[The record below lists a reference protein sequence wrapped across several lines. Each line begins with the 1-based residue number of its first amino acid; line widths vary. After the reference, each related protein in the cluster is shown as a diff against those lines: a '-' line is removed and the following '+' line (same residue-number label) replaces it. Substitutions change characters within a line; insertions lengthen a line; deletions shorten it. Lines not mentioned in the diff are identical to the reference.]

1 MNPLTEP
8 RRRRRRPEDA
18 EHEILEAARK
28 LLAERAAGDV
38 TVGAIMAATTL
49 SRKSFY
55 VYFENRYD
63 LLRRLVEPL
72 AAERDAIIEPLL
84 RPGADM
90 ATGARTAL
98 IRLAELYATHGA
110 LLRALAEA
118 SSQDEEAKRAW
129 REFLEPVV
137 EAHSAKIADEI
148 ERGRIRG
155 IEAEPTARAL
165 IGMNLQ
171 YFFDELVDNPRPD
184 VEAAAETLLVLWQRA
199 LYARGSGIRADRES
213 R

>member
-1 MNPLTEP
+1 MFPPPAEP
-8 RRRRRRPEDA
+8 QRRRRRPEDA
-18 EHEILEAARK
+18 EREILDAARG
-28 LLAERAAGDV
+28 LLAERPAGDL

-55 VYFENRYD
+55 VYFDNRYD

-72 AAERDAIIEPLL
+72 AAERDAIIAPLL
-84 RPGADM
+84 RPGVDM
-90 ATGARTAL
+90 ATGAREAL
-98 IRLAELYATHGA
+98 VRLAELYATHGR

-118 SSQDEEAKRAW
+118 SSEDHEAKRAW

-137 EAHSAKIADEI
+137 QAHSAKIADEI

-155 IEAEPTARAL
+155 IDAEPAARAL

-171 YFFDELVDNPRPD
+171 YLFDELVDAPEPD
-184 VEAAAETLLVLWQRA
+184 PAAAAETLLVLWERA
-199 LYARGSGIRADRES
+199 LYYRPRSSA
-213 R
+213 

>member
-1 MNPLTEP
+1 MNPANERK
-8 RRRRRRPEDA
+8 RRRRSPEEA
-18 EHEILEAARK
+18 EEEILAAARG
-28 LLAERAAGDV
+28 LLAERPASEV
-38 TVGAIMAATTL
+38 TVGAIMQATTL

-72 AAERDAIIEPLL
+72 AAERDAIIAPLL
-84 RPGADM
+84 EPGVDM
-90 ATGARTAL
+90 ATGAREAL
-98 IRLAELYATHGA
+98 VRLAELYATHGA

-118 SSQDEEAKRAW
+118 SSADEEARRAW
-129 REFLEPVV
+129 RGFMEPVI

-155 IEAEPTARAL
+155 IDPEPAARAL

-171 YFFDELVDNPRPD
+171 YFFDELVDAPEPD

-199 LYARGSGIRADRES
+199 LYYRPRSSA
-213 R
+213 

>member
-1 MNPLTEP
+1 MFPPPAEP
-8 RRRRRRPEDA
+8 QRRRRRPEDA
-18 EHEILEAARK
+18 EREILDAARG
-28 LLAERAAGDV
+28 LLAERPAGDL

-55 VYFENRYD
+55 VYFDNRYD

-72 AAERDAIIEPLL
+72 AAERDAIIAPLL
-84 RPGADM
+84 RPGVDM
-90 ATGARTAL
+90 ATGAREAL
-98 IRLAELYATHGA
+98 VRLAELYAAHGR

-118 SSQDEEAKRAW
+118 SSEDHEAKRAW

-137 EAHSAKIADEI
+137 QAHSAKIADEI

-155 IEAEPTARAL
+155 IEAEPAARAL

-171 YFFDELVDNPRPD
+171 YFLDELVDAPKPD
-184 VEAAAETLLVLWQRA
+184 PAAAAETLLVLWQRA
-199 LYARGSGIRADRES
+199 LYYRPRSSA
-213 R
+213 

>member
-1 MNPLTEP
+1 MNPANERK
-8 RRRRRRPEDA
+8 RRRRSPEEA
-18 EHEILEAARK
+18 EEEILAAARG
-28 LLAERAAGDV
+28 LLAERPASEV
-38 TVGAIMAATTL
+38 TVGAIMEATTL

-72 AAERDAIIEPLL
+72 AAERDAIIAPLL
-84 RPGADM
+84 EPGVDM
-90 ATGARTAL
+90 ATGAREAL
-98 IRLAELYATHGA
+98 VRLAELYATHGA

-118 SSQDEEAKRAW
+118 SSADEEARRAW
-129 REFLEPVV
+129 RGFMDPVID
-137 EAHSAKIADEI
+137 AHSAKIADEI

-155 IEAEPTARAL
+155 LDPEPAARAL

-171 YFFDELVDNPRPD
+171 YFFDELVDAPEPD

-199 LYARGSGIRADRES
+199 LYYRPRSSA
-213 R
+213 

>member
-1 MNPLTEP
+1 MNPANERK
-8 RRRRRRPEDA
+8 RRRRSPEEA
-18 EHEILEAARK
+18 EEEILAAARG
-28 LLAERAAGDV
+28 LLADRPASEV
-38 TVGAIMAATTL
+38 TVGAIMEATTL

-72 AAERDAIIEPLL
+72 AAERDAIIAPLL
-84 RPGADM
+84 EPGVDM
-90 ATGARTAL
+90 ATGAREAL
-98 IRLAELYATHGA
+98 VRLAELYATHGA

-118 SSQDEEAKRAW
+118 SSVDEEARRAW
-129 REFLEPVV
+129 RGFMDPVIN
-137 EAHSAKIADEI
+137 AHSAKIADEI

-155 IEAEPTARAL
+155 LDPEPAARAL

-171 YFFDELVDNPRPD
+171 YFFDELVDAPEPD

-199 LYARGSGIRADRES
+199 LYYRPRSSA
-213 R
+213 

>member
-1 MNPLTEP
+1 MTP
-8 RRRRRRPEDA
+8 RSEQKRRRRRPEDA
-18 EHEILEAARK
+18 EREILDAAAT
-28 LLAERAAGDV
+28 LLSERPAGEV
-38 TVGAIMAATTL
+38 TVGAIMEATTL

-72 AAERDAIIEPLL
+72 AEERDAIIEPLL
-84 RPGADM
+84 GPGVDM
-90 ATGARTAL
+90 ATGAREAL
-98 IRLAELYATHGA
+98 VRLAELYATHGR

-118 SSQDEEAKRAW
+118 SGEDHEAKRAW

-137 EAHSAKIADEI
+137 QAHAAKIDDEI

-155 IEAEPTARAL
+155 IAAEPTARAL

-171 YFFDELVDNPRPD
+171 YFFDELVDAPKPD
-184 VEAAAETLLVLWQRA
+184 PAAAAETLLAIWERA
-199 LYARGSGIRADRES
+199 LYYRPRSSA
-213 R
+213 

>member
-1 MNPLTEP
+1 MNPANERKRS
-8 RRRRRRPEDA
+8 RRSPEEA
-18 EHEILEAARK
+18 EEEILAAARG
-28 LLAERAAGDV
+28 LLAERPASEV
-38 TVGAIMAATTL
+38 TVGAIMEATTL

-72 AAERDAIIEPLL
+72 AAERDAIIAPLL
-84 RPGADM
+84 EPGVDM
-90 ATGARTAL
+90 ATGAREAL
-98 IRLAELYATHGA
+98 VRLAELYATHGA

-118 SSQDEEAKRAW
+118 SSADEEARRAW
-129 REFLEPVV
+129 RGFMDPVID
-137 EAHSAKIADEI
+137 AHSAKIADEI

-155 IEAEPTARAL
+155 LDPEPAARAL

-171 YFFDELVDNPRPD
+171 YFFDELVDAPEPD

-199 LYARGSGIRADRES
+199 LYYRPRSSA
-213 R
+213 

>member
-1 MNPLTEP
+1 VNPPTEP
-8 RRRRRRPEDA
+8 QRRRRRPEDA
-18 EHEILEAARK
+18 EREILDAARG
-28 LLAERAAGDV
+28 LLAERPAGDL

-55 VYFENRYD
+55 VYFDNRYD

-72 AAERDAIIEPLL
+72 AAERDAIIAPLL
-84 RPGADM
+84 RPGVDM
-90 ATGARTAL
+90 ATGAREAL
-98 IRLAELYATHGA
+98 VRLAELYATHGR

-118 SSQDEEAKRAW
+118 SSEDHEAKRAW

-137 EAHSAKIADEI
+137 QAHSAKIADEI

-155 IEAEPTARAL
+155 IDAETAARAL

-171 YFFDELVDNPRPD
+171 YFFDELVDAPEPD
-184 VEAAAETLLVLWQRA
+184 PAAAAETLLVLWERA
-199 LYARGSGIRADRES
+199 LYYRPRSSA
-213 R
+213 